1 MLKINKIIAIVF
13 FAFCLISLARAE
25 KKKEASQEGY
35 QIEIEADTLEKK
47 PVVRLSEP
55 KELKFISPGGKVLR
69 VVKTKPVRLIS
80 PRYEGYLFY
89 AESPFKV
96 SGNKKYALG
105 IENVALEG
113 NWIKMERVLWNAQGK
128 KKWTKVWRTYPP
140 EAEGDPNWDEGISYN
155 GSTVYVSYKDSLRN
169 YWLVV
174 YDTLGKELVKVS
186 NKYGF
191 WDIGISLDGQLI
203 GAYTIL
209 SLEDDNTLP
218 DLFFLNVK
226 TGKSKLVKGG
236 GILNRKQ
243 WSAHFS
249 FSATIDSERCLSKVY
264 IGCGVENGP
273 NWYGFLSIDE
283 IPDDLSTLFSD
294 GGEK

>member
-1 MLKINKIIAIVF
+1 MKKIIMVTIIG
-13 FAFCLISLARAE
+13 LIACFYAQNMGE
-25 KKKEASQEGY
+25 KPKEGY
-35 QIEIEADTLEKK
+35 RIEIVVDTLEKK
-47 PVVRLSEP
+47 PVPRLSEL
-55 KELKFISPGGKVLR
+55 KEIRFISPEEKVLKS
-69 VVKTKPVRLIS
+69 VKTNPIKLVS

-128 KKWTKVWRTYPP
+128 KKWTKVWKTYLP

-191 WDIGISLDGQLI
+191 RDIRIAPDGQI
-203 GAYTIL
+203 IIAHTGMSEEDRQGYTG
-209 SLEDDNTLP
+209 DY
-218 DLFFLNVK
+218 LFFFSVAEAKKKIVKAWGENWSVGGYPLEGGKIELN
-226 TGKSKLVKGG
+226 LCEYPRNI
-236 GILNRKQ
+236 ILT
-243 WSAHFS
+243 F
-249 FSATIDSERCLSKVY
+249 
-264 IGCGVENGP
+264 
-273 NWYGFLSIDE
+273 DE
-283 IPDDLSTLFSD
+283 IPDDLSTLFLN

>member
-1 MLKINKIIAIVF
+1 MATIIG
-13 FAFCLISLARAE
+13 LIACFYAQNMG
-25 KKKEASQEGY
+25 KKPEEGY
-35 QIEIEADTLEKK
+35 RIEIVVDTLEKK
-47 PVVRLSEP
+47 PVPRLSEL
-55 KELKFISPGGKVLR
+55 KEIRFISPEEKVLKS
-69 VVKTKPVRLIS
+69 VKTNPIKLVS

-128 KKWTKVWRTYPP
+128 KKWTRVWKTYLP

-226 TGKSKLVKGG
+226 TGESKFVKGG
-236 GILNRKQ
+236 GILNGKQ

-283 IPDDLSTLFSD
+283 IPDDLTTLFLN